1 MEDLRSEIEKIMS
14 AMNGADTRGIITKNK
29 IRQVARFP
37 LICWT
42 PREIGYRQIGSDGST
57 QLPTECDQPACE

>member
-14 AMNGADTRGIITKNK
+14 AMNGADTPSIITKNK
-29 IRQVARFP
+29 IRQVARLP

-42 PREIGYRQIGSDGST
+42 PREIGYRQIGCDEIS